1 MLVVFYGLGQ
11 ALFQPA
17 FTAIV
22 PEVVP
27 RDELLQAN
35 AMRELL
41 EPLGM
46 RFFGPALGGALIA
59 VFGVGTAFLV
69 DALTFWSPRWR

>member
-1 MLVVFYGLGQ
+1 MVVYGLGQ

-27 RDELLQAN
+27 REELLQAN
-35 AMRELL
+35 ALRELM

-46 RFFGPALGGALIA
+46 RFAGPALGGVLIA
-59 VFGVGTAFLV
+59 VFGVGTR
-69 DALTFWSPRWR
+69 S